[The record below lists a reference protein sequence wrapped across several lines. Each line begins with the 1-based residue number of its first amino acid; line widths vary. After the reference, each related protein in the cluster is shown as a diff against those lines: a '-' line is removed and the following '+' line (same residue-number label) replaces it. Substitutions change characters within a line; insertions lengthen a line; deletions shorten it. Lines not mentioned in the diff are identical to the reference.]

1 MYESKYFS
9 FWLLVFFVVGIVNIF
24 VYLIIIFYLF
34 FSIEINELLLFFG
47 LIL

>member
-1 MYESKYFS
+1 MRVNILVFGCYF
-9 FWLLVFFVVGIVNIF
+9 FFVVGIVNIF